1 MVNKRTRYGKDEHSF
16 NGNHLIGISLAPIWA
31 PNPKA
36 VGSFSVLAD
45 NWHFKSAIGSLPQP
59 GKLQTAQP
67 SSVTGERKGSQVL
80 VHLPSRS
87 STQTHK
93 PKKKSSRPPPPPPS
107 PLCTT
112 TPPRNA
118 IEPSTRAPSPRPPH
132 APPLDPERL
141 AAIRSRCRPPA
152 PPASPPPTLATL
164 SLCHRHGPPPPAATR
179 RRPSNHQTPPTRLH
193 RWISASSQQHTSR
206 PRSWRPSR
214 SGGRSFGWT
223 SPNLDATAQHSRARP
238 DGPDPVCAGE
248 CLGESILTTSQP
260 SPHTLSSQS
269 ILTI

>member
-16 NGNHLIGISLAPIWA
+16 NGNHLIGISLALSGPLTQKPLAPSLSWQTIGISSQQLVPC
-31 PNPKA
+31 PNPGSCRPPNPHRLRENGKA
-36 VGSFSVLAD
+36 VRYL
-45 NWHFKSAIGSLPQP
+45 
-59 GKLQTAQP
+59 
-67 SSVTGERKGSQVL
+67 
-80 VHLPSRS
+80 
-87 STQTHK
+87 STFPPAPRHKHTK
-93 PKKKSSRPPPPPPS
+93 PKKSLPGAPPPS

-141 AAIRSRCRPPA
+141 AAIRSRCCPPA